1 MTATTTSITDRL
13 RFLVRVEVVFTC
25 IIRVIVPRIKILDYT
40 RVGEVLGPPTPLTD
54 LQKWPAFFT
63 HEPLTSSTSKAM
75 TTIHSHV
82 GNTDIKEIVSQPLEE
97 LGRRLNMKKGIWS
110 NIAKIDKEI
119 ETLQLVY
126 HEVRAPDL
134 PIRGF

>member
-1 MTATTTSITDRL
+1 
-13 RFLVRVEVVFTC
+13 
-25 IIRVIVPRIKILDYT
+25 
-40 RVGEVLGPPTPLTD
+40 
-54 LQKWPAFFT
+54 
-63 HEPLTSSTSKAM
+63 M

-82 GNTDIKEIVSQPLEE
+82 GNTDIEEVISQPLEE

-110 NIAKIDKEI
+110 NIIKIDKEI

-134 PIRGF
+134 PIWGF